1 MRQLFFSLPDR
12 GVRSCSADWLVAIRH
27 DGSRSLEMRFESAHL
42 PVDRFEV
49 VPEFKIGELEPL
61 QRLVQLGWNGGEGS

>member
-1 MRQLFFSLPDR
+1 MLQFFFSLWGM
-12 GVRSCSADWLVAIRH
+12 GVCSRSADLLVAIRR
-27 DGSRSLEMRFESAHL
+27 DVSRSLEMRFESAHL